1 MDELE
6 ISGKRYISA
15 RRAAKEYKY
24 HSDYIGQLIRGKKL
38 LGRKV
43 GRSWYVELDSMKAFF
58 GGEGA
63 AIPEAPL
70 VAKAVAEKPAAKP
83 EPVEEVVPE
92 EAPAVLQVPE
102 ERIQVNKAFKVEEP
116 AEEKVETPRDSF
128 HIPVHIQRK
137 TPESS
142 QIKTSALTY
151 VEDDEPHFTAG
162 KRYTESTLASAMV
175 MPRTEAQAEEAE
187 EIAEEHVTE
196 DTRIYRKTTH
206 AVPAVLRIAAAGV
219 FVLAIV
225 VGGSLLVSTHMVIEA
240 GKTASVGFSIK

>member
-38 LGRKV
+38 VGRKV

-70 VAKAVAEKPAAKP
+70 VAKTVVEKPVVEVESAEPEAA
-83 EPVEEVVPE
+83 PVLYRV
-92 EAPAVLQVPE
+92 QE
-102 ERIQVNKAFKVEEP
+102 ERIQVNKAFKFEEP
-116 AEEKVETPRDSF
+116 KEEKDVPRESF
-128 HIPVHIQRK
+128 HIPVHIQRTASE
-137 TPESS
+137 TP

-151 VEDDEPHFTAG
+151 VEDDAPHVIPG

-175 MPRTEAQAEEAE
+175 MPRTEEQAEEAE
-187 EIAEEHVTE
+187 EIIEENVPEVTY
-196 DTRIYRKTTH
+196 TRSARV
-206 AVPAVLRIAAAGV
+206 AVPAALRLAVAGALVLGV
-219 FVLAIV
+219 VA
-225 VGGSLLVSTHMVIEA
+225 GGSVLVSTHMIIEA